1 MAETTG
7 PDRIRVAAAQYPI
20 EAPQTIG
27 DWRDKQACWIAEGAA
42 MGAQLLVL
50 PEYGLM
56 EVAHTFGL
64 RIASDL
70 TASLAAVADVRGEI
84 DAHFA
89 ELARKHRVHL
99 LGASGPARRDGH
111 FVNAACLHSPS
122 GAMGTAEKVIMTPF
136 EVKWGVSG
144 GGRPVVFDTA
154 VGRIGLTICYDSEF
168 PLLARAQVEAGAD
181 VILVPSC
188 TERISGYHRVRTG
201 AQARALE
208 GQIATVVSP
217 TVGDAPWSPAVD
229 HNRGAAGIF
238 VPAENGL
245 SDTGCL
251 AEGVLDRAQWVT
263 AEIDLAALR
272 AVRGKGEMRN
282 AADWLLQPGATALV
296 GHADVVQAR

>member
-1 MAETTG
+1 MGSTTG

-20 EAPQTIG
+20 EGPTDIG
-27 DWRDKQACWIAEGAA
+27 AWRDKQARWIAEGVST
-42 MGAQLLVL
+42 GAHLLVL

-64 RIASDL
+64 STASDL
-70 TASLAAVADVRGEI
+70 DASLAAVAEARGEI
-84 DAHFA
+84 DAHYA
-89 ELARKHRVHL
+89 ELARSHHVHI
-99 LGASGPARRDGH
+99 LGASGPARREAR
-111 FVNAACLHSPS
+111 FVNAARLHAPS
-122 GAMGTAEKVIMTPF
+122 GAMGSAEKVIMTPF
-136 EVKWGVSG
+136 EVTWGISG
-144 GGRPVVFDTA
+144 GGRPAVFDTGL
-154 VGRIGLTICYDSEF
+154 GRIGLTICYDSEF

-181 VILVPSC
+181 IILVPSC

-229 HNRGAAGIF
+229 HNRGAAGVF
-238 VPAENGL
+238 VPAEHGV

-251 AEGVLDRAQWVT
+251 AEGVLDRAQWVA

-282 AADWLLQPGATALV
+282 AADWALQPGAAALAAHV
-296 GHADVVQAR
+296 DVVTVR